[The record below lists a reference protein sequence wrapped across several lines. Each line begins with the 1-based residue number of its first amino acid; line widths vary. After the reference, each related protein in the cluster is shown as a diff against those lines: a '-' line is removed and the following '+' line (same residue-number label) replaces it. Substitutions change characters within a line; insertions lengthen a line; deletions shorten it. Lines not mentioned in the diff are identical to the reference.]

1 MDGGSACVQ
10 RPYDWL
16 EITSMEAFQKPHFA
30 TFWTRR
36 TSLKF
41 HHEYRMNMYI
51 QACTFSEVRRP
62 WNSQIHWKLS
72 VCSWS
77 TAAVGAIIYLMW
89 TCTCEFPCSIVSSSS
104 TLVTCLFW
112 LGVGQIRRISGS
124 PTWTW
129 TVSSMRK
136 IHRNIE
142 DKSWFLLENNNARLC
157 HLVAW
162 TRFQP
167 CSDGVAMW

>member
-16 EITSMEAFQKPHFA
+16 EITSMEAFQKPHFV

-36 TSLKF
+36 TSLNF
-41 HHEYRMNMYI
+41 YREYRMNMYI

-62 WNSQIHWKLS
+62 LNSQIHGKLS

-77 TAAVGAIIYLMW
+77 TAAVGAIFRFNVNVYLW
-89 TCTCEFPCSIVSSSS
+89 ISLLHCLLFQYS
-104 TLVTCLFW
+104 CLFW

-142 DKSWFLLENNNARLC
+142 DKSWFLLENDNARLC

-162 TRFQP
+162 TRFRP

>member
-16 EITSMEAFQKPHFA
+16 EITSMEAFQKPHFV

-36 TSLKF
+36 TSLNF
-41 HHEYRMNMYI
+41 I
-51 QACTFSEVRRP
+51 VSTGWTCTSRHVLFLRFVGRGTHTSMGNFP
-62 WNSQIHWKLS
+62 F
-72 VCSWS
+72 
-77 TAAVGAIIYLMW
+77 AVDPLQQWELYLMW
-89 TCTCEFPCSIVSSSS
+89 TRTCLLFKYS
-104 TLVTCLFW
+104 CLFW
-112 LGVGQIRRISGS
+112 SGVGQIRRTSGS

-162 TRFQP
+162 TRFRP